1 MTRVYEA
8 PPTIAKFILLK
19 NRVQLLMGP
28 IGGGKTTG
36 VLMKLLALCHQQ
48 APNQNGK
55 RKTRWAVVR
64 NTRPQLRDS
73 VLKTVFDWLPPDG
86 VRVIWRESDMT
97 MLLNLPQADGTVVEA
112 EIFFRALD
120 DEQDA
125 RRLLSVEFTGVWFSE
140 FREIP
145 LQLLTDALSR
155 TGRYPSSADGGP
167 TWHGLLGE
175 SNFPTRGS
183 DWFHYLEVE
192 PPSYMVLLKQP
203 SGISAEAENVEHL
216 PPDYY
221 STLMEG
227 TTPSWQQAHILCEY
241 PDSLDGKAVYAA
253 TFKRDEH
260 VSAGK
265 LKPILMSSMS
275 PTILVGVDQG
285 RSPAAVIT
293 QVQANGRL
301 NVYEEIFAT
310 NVGMDKFADNY
321 LTPALARY
329 AGAPIVLVIDPAGTQ
344 KSQVNDMSPADVLRQ
359 RGYRVLPAPTN
370 DPSRRIAAVERLF
383 MQRDGI
389 AIDPDCV
396 RLIGAC
402 ASDYRFKTKR
412 NGELEDAPE
421 KLHPVS
427 DLSDALQ
434 YVALVAGRDVY
445 GRVMDHLNRRLHRTA
460 AAVPPTR
467 GWT

>member
-1 MTRVYEA
+1 MTRVYDA
-8 PPTIAKFILLK
+8 PPTIGQFIQLSS
-19 NRVQLLMGP
+19 RVQLLLGP

-36 VLMKLLALCHQQ
+36 VLMKLLALAHQQ
-48 APNQNGK
+48 APNSAGR

-86 VRVIWRESDMT
+86 TRVVWREVDMT
-97 MLLNLPQADGTVVEA
+97 MILTLPQVDGTVVEA

-120 DEQDA
+120 DEADA

-145 LQLLTDALSR
+145 LSLLTDALSR
-155 TGRYPSSADGGP
+155 TGRYPSAADGGP

-192 PPSYMVLLKQP
+192 PPSYLTVLKQP
-203 SGISAEAENVEHL
+203 SGISAEAENTAHL
-216 PPDYY
+216 PADYY
-221 STLMEG
+221 TILMEG

-260 VSAGK
+260 VAKAALRAITMG
-265 LKPILMSSMS
+265 SSS
-275 PTILVGVDQG
+275 PLIMVGVDQG
-285 RSPAAVIT
+285 RSPAAIIT
-293 QVQANGRL
+293 QMEPRGRL
-301 NVYEEIFAT
+301 NVLKEVHAT
-310 NVGMDKFADNY
+310 NMGMDKFCDQY
-321 LTPALARY
+321 LTPALAQY
-329 AGAPIVLVIDPAGTQ
+329 AGCPILLIIDPAGVQ
-344 KSQVNDMSPADVLRQ
+344 KSQVNDQSPADVLRA
-359 RGYRVLPAPTN
+359 RNYRVLPAPTN
-370 DPSRRIAAVERLF
+370 DPDRRIGAVERLF
-383 MQRDGI
+383 LQREGI
-389 AIDPDCV
+389 LIDPGCTQ
-396 RLIGAC
+396 LIAAC
-402 ASDYRFKTKR
+402 ASDYRYKTKR
-412 NGELEDAPE
+412 NGELEDRPE
-421 KLHPVS
+421 KLHPIS

-445 GRVMDHLNRRLHRTA
+445 GRVVAKLNRRANPTP
-460 AAVPPTR
+460 AVTPSAR